1 MISRK
6 INVMSSFN
14 YISYR
19 HILPLLY
26 NYISHV
32 CDEKKFFFPFRFER
46 YLLFGYHIS
55 KNVVLKNKANNKLMK
70 KNH

>member
-1 MISRK
+1 MF
-6 INVMSSFN
+6 VMK
-14 YISYR
+14 R
-19 HILPLLY
+19 
-26 NYISHV
+26 
-32 CDEKKFFFPFRFER
+32 RFER